1 MCLLWLLV
9 LQKIEN
15 LEILLNELG
24 EDLES
29 ENNKEVPKEVRFR
42 DELVIYERPITSKSN
57 RSRSS
62 TPLKEFEKFLS
73 EWYTKKGK
81 EVIFR
86 A

>member
-1 MCLLWLLV
+1 M
-9 LQKIEN
+9 
-15 LEILLNELG
+15 
-24 EDLES
+24 ES

-81 EVIFR
+81 EVIFTYIFDYIFNSSNSIVISVACNR
-86 A
+86 